1 MIRFYAN
8 SEQFESMMGEC
19 AICCKSLGMNA
30 HAFYKSNEQNCL
42 GDDVADVVD
51 ISITKLKGA

>member
-51 ISITKLKGA
+51 VIYY